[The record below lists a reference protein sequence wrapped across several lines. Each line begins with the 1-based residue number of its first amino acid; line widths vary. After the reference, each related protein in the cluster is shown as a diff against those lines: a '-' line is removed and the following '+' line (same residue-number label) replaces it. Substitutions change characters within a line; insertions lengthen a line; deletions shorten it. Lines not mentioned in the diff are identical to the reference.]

1 MNAFS
6 RTFLFVFAATIMT
19 SVVALA
25 AFDVSVHFNGGSDVV
40 YIGEDN
46 ILEVYLTNETAIAAM
61 SLGLNFSNSAGAFQL
76 VTPYG
81 TRPQAPAAPYIMEHG
96 DANIMFPGVL
106 GLLGNF
112 SLAPNDILFG
122 GVNGGPDPTLP
133 AHATSTFL
141 YSMKVRIPAGLTP
154 TPDGFCVDN
163 VFYSPAGNWLM
174 VYFDEFDVAQEV
186 VPTFQGQASASQ
198 LDPDAPAVCFDLV
211 QRPPCDPP
219 QITNCP
225 MPLATTF
232 YSPAVYDLNATT
244 PGNGAITWSVSA
256 IDPVVN
262 APTINSSGLFSFG
275 FALSEGG
282 SVKQFRAIATNDC
295 GSADTCIIAVNHLGI
310 APFLIKIEK
319 THGTFQGNY
328 EYVSITK
335 ESGSNLMGG
344 FDFLIAYDASALMFN
359 SAQLGVDIGPT
370 GCGWEYFTF
379 RYGAQGNC
387 GGPCPSG
394 LLRVVAI
401 ADANNGANHP
411 DCYSAPDGGEL
422 VRLKFFVTNDRT
434 FECQYV
440 PIRFAWMDCGDNGI
454 SSVGGDT
461 LWISTKVFEFENT
474 NPLIDP
480 SYEIT
485 DSSCYFAVSYGGA
498 CVDCNV
504 SGKYEPLRF
513 VIFWNGG
520 IDIACSDSID
530 APGDLNLN
538 DIAYEIADAVLYT
551 NYFLYGLS
559 ALDPNPQ
566 FREAQ
571 IAASD
576 ANNDGRTLTVGDLV
590 YLLRVIVGD
599 AVAFDKLMPFANSAN
614 VSVTNGVVTVDSPVE
629 IGAVCATFK
638 TSGAYSFA
646 NATDMTVLSSEN
658 DGVVKVLLY
667 SGLDDM
673 RKHVEAGRNE
683 LLTISGD
690 AELVS
695 VEVADY
701 DGNML
706 NTRVSKGVIPSEF
719 KLAQNTPN
727 PFNPTTRINLDLPV
741 STEWSLEIFNVAG
754 QLVKS
759 YSGRGVGSVTVEWD
773 ASDQP
778 SGVYFY
784 KATAGAA
791 QESRKMLL
799 LK

>member
-6 RTFLFVFAATIMT
+6 RTFLFIFAAIIMT
-19 SVVALA
+19 SAVALA

-46 ILEVYLTNETAIAAM
+46 ILEVYVTNSEPFEAM
-61 SLGLNFSNSAGAFQL
+61 TFGFELKNLAGTFDL

-81 TRPQAPAAPYIMEHG
+81 NKPDAPKPKYIQEHG
-96 DANIMFPGVL
+96 DALGTMTALGGLHANILKVPDSM
-106 GLLGNF
+106 
-112 SLAPNDILFG
+112 LFG
-122 GVNGGPDPTLP
+122 GYGFDTGSGPSQLP
-133 AHATSTFL
+133 IHNVSTFC
-141 YSMKVRIPAGLTP
+141 YSMKVFIPATTP
-154 TPDGFCVDN
+154 ETANGFCVDN
-163 VFYSPAGNWLM
+163 IFYPPAGAWLI
-174 VYFDEFDVAQEV
+174 VTTSGDKT
-186 VPTFQGQASASQ
+186 PTFQGQTNTSENV
-198 LDPDAPAVCFDLV
+198 PDAPAVCFDLV

-225 MPLATTF
+225 MAPLATTF
-232 YSPAVYDLNATT
+232 YSSAVYDLNATT

-262 APTINSSGLFSFG
+262 PATIDANGVFSFS

-282 SVKQFRAIATNDC
+282 SVKHFRAIATNDC

-344 FDFLIAYDASALMFN
+344 FDFLVAYDASALIFN

-411 DCYSAPDGGEL
+411 DCFSAPDGGEL

-434 FECQYV
+434 YECQYV

-461 LWISTKVFEFENT
+461 LWISAKVFEFENT

-513 VIFWNGG
+513 VLFWNGG

-614 VSVTNGVVTVDSPVE
+614 VSVTSGVLIVDSPVE
-629 IGAVCATFK
+629 IGAVYATFK
-638 TSGAYSFA
+638 TNGAFSFA
-646 NATDMTVLSSEN
+646 NATDMAILSSEN

-673 RKHVEAGRNE
+673 RKRLEAGRNE
-683 LLTISGD
+683 LLAISGD

-695 VEVADY
+695 VELADY

-727 PFNPTTRINLDLPV
+727 PFNPTTRISLDLPV
-741 STEWSLEIFNVAG
+741 STDWTLEIFNVAG

-784 KATAGAA
+784 KATAGSN

>member
-6 RTFLFVFAATIMT
+6 RTFLFIFAAIIMT
-19 SVVALA
+19 SAVALA

-46 ILEVYLTNETAIAAM
+46 ILEVYLTNSSRIQGM
-61 SLGLNFSNSAGAFQL
+61 SLGFHLSNSAGLFEL

-81 TRPQAPAAPYIMEHG
+81 TRPEAPAAPYIMEHG
-96 DANIMFPGVL
+96 TLLFPGIP

-112 SLAPNDILFG
+112 SLAPNDVLFG
-122 GVNGGPDPTLP
+122 GVVNQDPILPIHNTATLCY
-133 AHATSTFL
+133 T
-141 YSMKVRIPAGLTP
+141 MKIRIPAGQTP
-154 TPDGFCVDN
+154 TADGFCVDN
-163 VFYSPAGNWLM
+163 VFYPPGGSWLM
-174 VYFDEFDVAQEV
+174 VYYTQAGNSFDVT
-186 VPTFQGQASASQ
+186 PTFQGQPNTSEYVT
-198 LDPDAPAVCFDLV
+198 DAPNVCFDLV

-225 MPLATTF
+225 MAPLATTF

-244 PGNGAITWSVSA
+244 PGGGAITWSVSA

-262 APTINSSGLFSFG
+262 PATIDANGVFSFS

-282 SVKQFRAIATNDC
+282 SVKHFRTIATNDC

-344 FDFLIAYDASALMFN
+344 FDFLVAYDASALIFN

-411 DCYSAPDGGEL
+411 DCFSAPDGGEL

-434 FECQYV
+434 YECQYV

-461 LWISTKVFEFENT
+461 LWISAKVFEFENT

-513 VIFWNGG
+513 VLFWNGG
-520 IDIACSDSID
+520 IDIA
-530 APGDLNLN
+530 

-551 NYFLYGLS
+551 NHFLYGLS

-614 VSVTNGVVTVDSPVE
+614 VSVTSGVLIVDSPVE
-629 IGAVCATFK
+629 IGAVYATFK
-638 TSGAYSFA
+638 TNGAFSFA
-646 NATDMTVLSSEN
+646 NATDMAILSSEN

-673 RKHVEAGRNE
+673 RKRLEAGRNE
-683 LLTISGD
+683 LLAISGD

-695 VEVADY
+695 VELADY

-706 NTRVSKGVIPSEF
+706 NTRLSKGVIPSEF

-727 PFNPTTRINLDLPV
+727 PFNPTTRISLDLPV
-741 STEWSLEIFNVAG
+741 STDWTLEIFNVAG

-784 KATAGAA
+784 KATAGSN